1 MHSALF
7 LMVAVSIAGPTLAAP
22 HLATR
27 DEVLVHAKR
36 DSSDFCARPLHC
48 KYSISGVEEGWSV
61 LAVQVSVGSDG
72 KESYPVGGHR
82 AYIYSAEGKLLREVP
97 GL

>member
-1 MHSALF
+1 MQSALF
-7 LMVAVSIAGPTLAAP
+7 LVVAANIAGQTLAAP

-27 DEVLVHAKR
+27 EEVLAHAKH
-36 DSSDFCARPLHC
+36 DSSDFCARPLRC
-48 KYSISGVEEGWSV
+48 TYSISGVEEGWSV
-61 LAVQVSVGSDG
+61 LAVQVSIGSDG

-82 AYIYSAEGKLLREVP
+82 AYVYSAEGKLLREVP